1 MTTASNAWRR
11 CAVGLLCCTLFAAA
25 GSAAARTAEEKAAIE
40 ARAEAAQRVLEDTRF
55 YEEWGKPG
63 RIRTAKDADEAI
75 RRGNDALDDVDAAFE
90 DVKDACMLRFL
101 VNSCIGDAKKLSN
114 ERQREIRSVIVTA
127 EELKR
132 SIRTR
137 SIEERRA
144 KAESAPKKAPLDI
157 RPKEVK
163 KERPEPMRIAPKAV
177 KEKKVPLDV
186 APKSVKAP
194 SEPVDWKPREP
205 REASAPTD
213 WTPKEVREPSA
224 PSGFKPKEVREPS
237 APTGIEPK
245 RVKPAS
251 DPAGIEPKT
260 VKPASEPT
268 GLEPKSVKTPS
279 APAFAPK
286 AEDKAGKDVDAAA
299 SPEARRA
306 ELERANEAYYEA
318 KQAEAARRLE
328 EAEARAQ
335 KRREEREAHQ
345 KKLEKSLEERVEAQ
359 KRYEESQKN
368 KDSGLAKFF

>member
-63 RIRTAKDADEAI
+63 RIRTEKDADEAI

-163 KERPEPMRIAPKAV
+163 KERPEPMRIAPKTV
-177 KEKKVPLDV
+177 KEKKAPLDV

-205 REASAPTD
+205 REASAPID

-224 PSGFKPKEVREPS
+224 PSGLKPKEVREPS
-237 APTGIEPK
+237 VPTGIEPK
-245 RVKPAS
+245 R
-251 DPAGIEPKT
+251 

-286 AEDKAGKDVDAAA
+286 AEHKAEKDVDAAA